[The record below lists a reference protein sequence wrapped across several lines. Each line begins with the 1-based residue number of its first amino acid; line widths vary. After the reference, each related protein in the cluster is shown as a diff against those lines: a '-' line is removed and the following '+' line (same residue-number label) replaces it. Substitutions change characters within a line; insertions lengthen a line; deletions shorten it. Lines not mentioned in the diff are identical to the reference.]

1 MMICKNRHL
10 WEKMQII
17 GRFFYKFKSRA
28 GTRPA
33 PAISRGGLATAS
45 QDAIGDYY
53 GIPALRYHGIVILW
67 HYDIVAL
74 RPFRFQKYG
83 KTFATMGKKA

>member
-1 MMICKNRHL
+1 
-10 WEKMQII
+10 MQII
-17 GRFFYKFKSRA
+17 GRFFYKFESRA

-33 PAISRGGLATAS
+33 PAISRGGLATAT
-45 QDAIGDYY
+45 QDAIA
-53 GIPALRYHGIVILW
+53 GIPALRYHGIAILW

>member
-45 QDAIGDYY
+45 QDAIGDYCGIAVLCHY
-53 GIPALRYHGIVILW
+53 GHFV
-67 HYDIVAL
+67 
-74 RPFRFQKYG
+74 FKN
-83 KTFATMGKKA
+83 MGKHLPQWGKKHNFAIYLPLNNEQ